1 MPPHVS
7 WTRRAEQRCSAALQ
21 GEPELALACDDQ
33 AELVRRL
40 QTAFAD
46 AIDVVVLNYHVGFKK
61 RPGEHILRVDVH
73 RPHAA
78 NTYVVKLAGSDRL
91 ARERDAWAQ
100 CGLSDTN
107 PVFMPLLAVPD
118 PLDAGRL
125 CALAYQDAE
134 AHIGSEST
142 VWFETAVQ
150 HSVRFNRPTVESI
163 RSVLRDVYA
172 QTTRLYESARLQ
184 AARSVGIET
193 MPIREQPSGRH
204 QLGGTLELWN
214 RSPAMAIRRRVD
226 AAFHIG
232 FAGFVDPVDYFV
244 FLAGEQP
251 KASILPEQLR
261 GLAHGDLHGRNVLV
275 GIDER
280 EAANFPSLF
289 DYEHIHRDNLVGW
302 DFAEMETELKIRC
315 YEHVFPNLDEASRA
329 RRIQQF
335 EWRLMEAT
343 RHAHETNHW
352 SDDAAA
358 ALTAEGRLFSI
369 LLGVRQEAHAILSR
383 PRAGSIEW
391 LDEYL
396 FLLGAYGLTTVRYEN
411 QPPLERTAAYI
422 SAGVAAAFWENLCGP
437 RAAPPADLAALPD
450 WPCPGYHVLLTVAH
464 RWNRGDDCERE
475 QAEQLLSSLIKRYPA
490 ALHVWFEWAFNRAKH
505 GRFDEAL
512 KAVKKIH
519 ETFGDAMGED
529 AYSLWGR
536 CYKEAGDRHLESG
549 RRCERGSAEQRSSFE
564 DADDAYILAVARY
577 RQAYEVEGGFFPGIN
592 LATLLFLRA
601 GLSAC
606 LDRPAEAASLR
617 QQSSD
622 QAVTLGQSKFPEKL
636 PDDNIWRRATQAEAA
651 ILRRDWNYAALR
663 YRSALDQENRQAH
676 HPASMGHQLRRL
688 IEAYGLFGET
698 VPREPFL
705 KVPELLTY
713 FPEET
718 TT

>member
-7 WTRRAEQRCSAALQ
+7 WTRRAEKRCNAALES
-21 GEPELALACDDQ
+21 EPNLVVARDDR

-46 AIDVVVLNYHVGFKK
+46 GIDVVVLNYYVGFKK
-61 RPGEHILRVDVH
+61 RPGEHILRVDVF

-78 NTYVVKLAGSDRL
+78 NTYVVKLAGSERL
-91 ARERDAWAQ
+91 AREHDAWAQ

-118 PLDAGRL
+118 PLDAGHL

-134 AHIGSEST
+134 AHIGSEGT
-142 VWFETAVQ
+142 LWFETAVQ
-150 HSVRFNRPTVESI
+150 HSVRFNWPTVESI

-172 QTTRLYESARLQ
+172 QTSRLYDSARLQ

-193 MPIREQPSGRH
+193 MPIREQPGGRH
-204 QLGGTLELWN
+204 QLNGTLELWN
-214 RSPAMAIRRRVD
+214 RSPATTIRRRIN

-232 FAGFVDPVDYFV
+232 FTGFVDPVNYFV
-244 FLAGEQP
+244 FLDREQQ
-251 KASILPEQLR
+251 KASILPKQLR
-261 GLAHGDLHGRNVLV
+261 GLAHGDLHGRNLLV

-280 EAANFPSLF
+280 EEAKFPSLF
-289 DYEHIHRDNLVGW
+289 DYEHIHRDNLIGW
-302 DFAEMETELKIRC
+302 DFAEMETELKTRC
-315 YEHVFPNLDEASRA
+315 YEHVFPDVDEPSRV
-329 RRIQQF
+329 RRIQEF

-343 RHAHETNHW
+343 RQAHETNQW
-352 SDDAAA
+352 SDEPAAS
-358 ALTAEGRLFSI
+358 LTAEGRLFSI
-369 LLGVRQEAHAILSR
+369 LLGIRQEAHATLSR

-391 LDEYL
+391 LYEYL

-411 QPPLERTAAYI
+411 QPPQERTAAYI

-437 RAAPPADLAALPD
+437 RAAPPDDLVTLQN
-450 WPCPGYHVLLTVAH
+450 WPCPSYQAPLAVAY
-464 RWNRGDDCERE
+464 RWNRGDERE
-475 QAEQLLSSLIKRYPA
+475 RGQAEQLLNCLIKRYPA
-490 ALHVWFEWAFNRAKH
+490 ALHVCFEWAFNRAKQ
-505 GRFDEAL
+505 GRSDDAL
-512 KAVKKIH
+512 KSLKQIH

-536 CYKEAGDRHLESG
+536 CYKEAGDRNLENG

-577 RQAYEVEGGFFPGIN
+577 QQAYDVEGGFFPGIN

-601 GLSAC
+601 GLNTC
-606 LDRPAEAASLR
+606 LDRPSEAASLR

-622 QAVTLGQSKFPEKL
+622 LAVTLGQSKLREKL

-651 ILRRDWNYAALR
+651 ILRRDWSYAALR
-663 YRSALDQENRQAH
+663 YRAALDQENGQVH

-688 IEAYGLFGET
+688 IEAYSLFGET
-698 VPREPFL
+698 VPREPFV

-713 FPEET
+713 FPKET
-718 TT
+718 TP